1 MDRFCY
7 IDTNTGAAQREM
19 DGLFPGWAGAREHV
33 CVYSPHDDD
42 AILGAGYAMRA
53 ALDAGAQVS
62 VIIVCS
68 GNAGYSDAR
77 EKHTIVETRRRETR
91 ACYAAFGIAPEHLL
105 FLDAPDFS
113 ALHAVGWQVPGGA
126 GHFQKTITYLRA
138 HEVTRILAPNHYRE
152 HIDHVA
158 ASMMAAYDAPQAGDA
173 FAVDWAKPHAVTS
186 VAEYAVWAELD
197 PEDAL
202 LAGRDTALRA
212 NCVLAV
218 APEVEASVMRGIAQ
232 YASQVQIIETL
243 TAARRERRLPN
254 GRYIEVYLRFDP
266 RPKMDFSPYK
276 ALIARTDG
284 SSAVD

>member
-1 MDRFCY
+1 
-7 IDTNTGAAQREM
+7 
-19 DGLFPGWAGAREHV
+19 
-33 CVYSPHDDD
+33 
-42 AILGAGYAMRA
+42 
-53 ALDAGAQVS
+53 
-62 VIIVCS
+62 
-68 GNAGYSDAR
+68 
-77 EKHTIVETRRRETR
+77 
-91 ACYAAFGIAPEHLL
+91 
-105 FLDAPDFS
+105 
-113 ALHAVGWQVPGGA
+113 
-126 GHFQKTITYLRA
+126 
-138 HEVTRILAPNHYRE
+138 
-152 HIDHVA
+152 
-158 ASMMAAYDAPQAGDA
+158 
-173 FAVDWAKPHAVTS
+173 

-243 TAARRERRLPN
+243 TAARRERRLPD